1 MSNLETFTTKPIL
14 ISASSFYPRNYNPKY
29 LLVKEGMN
37 DYPCISDYISGDI
50 KGGSTPP
57 AYFFYE
63 DKEAGIPFI
72 KTSAV
77 TRHIINVNDLQI
89 INTDY
94 HRKTLKRSIIKPY
107 DVIFTMTGKFMGKAA
122 MCPKTIAEMNMSQN
136 SVVFHTNSKEEAA
149 FLTIFLNSDI
159 NRIQIRGNYS
169 ITKQK
174 FLNQGKIASL
184 HVVPYKKEYDSLMK
198 EYLSAFDGYYSALEN
213 IQKIINKFET
223 DMDLTYKDE
232 PVYSFIVKAGHFDRR
247 MLAPNFYRDD
257 VKETITKIAGD
268 YTQLETDN
276 IRKGDEVG
284 SANYLEEG
292 VPFIKTSDIVNY
304 DLDYEPDCYC
314 GEAFLSQLAQDI
326 KKGDVIFAKDGKPG
340 EVAIVQEDCN
350 VVISS
355 GLVKYHPRNEEEGL
369 WVFLL
374 LASKFGKAYFKKWFV
389 IASTML
395 HLRADFFEDFKI
407 PTVDDTIRN
416 TYLTPLKKCLNQR
429 AESYNKMQEIR
440 KNVEQSFMEQ

>member
-1 MSNLETFTTKPIL
+1 M
-14 ISASSFYPRNYNPKY
+14 
-29 LLVKEGMN
+29 
-37 DYPCISDYISGDI
+37 
-50 KGGSTPP
+50 
-57 AYFFYE
+57 
-63 DKEAGIPFI
+63 
-72 KTSAV
+72 
-77 TRHIINVNDLQI
+77 
-89 INTDY
+89 
-94 HRKTLKRSIIKPY
+94 
-107 DVIFTMTGKFMGKAA
+107 
-122 MCPKTIAEMNMSQN
+122 
-136 SVVFHTNSKEEAA
+136 
-149 FLTIFLNSDI
+149 
-159 NRIQIRGNYS
+159 
-169 ITKQK
+169 
-174 FLNQGKIASL
+174 
-184 HVVPYKKEYDSLMK
+184 
-198 EYLSAFDGYYSALEN
+198 
-213 IQKIINKFET
+213 
-223 DMDLTYKDE
+223 
-232 PVYSFIVKAGHFDRR
+232 
-247 MLAPNFYRDD
+247 
-257 VKETITKIAGD
+257 
-268 YTQLETDN
+268 
-276 IRKGDEVG
+276 
-284 SANYLEEG
+284 
-292 VPFIKTSDIVNY
+292 PFIKTSDIVNY